1 MGATIMVPMAAL
13 DSDFSTCSALVVDG
27 NPTSRSI
34 LVSQLRDFGVASV
47 AQAARAVDARRQ
59 LEFRTFDF
67 VLCEQHFPTDAMS
80 GQDLLDDLR
89 RNQLLPFSTVFIMI
103 TGEATYAKVAEA
115 AESALDGY
123 MLKPHKATQLGERL
137 VAARVRKVSLQGI
150 FTAIEEENFE
160 EAARLCLER
169 FEARGQFWLYAARV
183 GAELLLRLGRC
194 IEAQTLYKAVVDAKT
209 LPWAKLGVARSQ
221 LEAGQINQATST
233 LEKLIGEDANYADAY
248 DVMGRAQFEL
258 GRFDKAL
265 ETYKMAATLTPASI
279 SRVQNLAMMTYYS
292 GDHEEAEK
300 LLDKTTRLGLDSKMF
315 DAQTLV
321 LLAFT
326 RLGTADRK
334 GLQRCYDDFLRLIDK
349 DEGNARLKRLA
360 AIVEALNLIQ
370 QHQFARSVDAVREM
384 AKTVREP
391 QFDFE
396 SASNL
401 VALMAQLSAK
411 AIQLNEL
418 EETID
423 VIGRR
428 FCSNRS
434 LTELLAASAV
444 SHPPYADRLRLA
456 QSQVLE
462 FAETAMA
469 LSLAGDPT
477 NAVKNLILH
486 GRDTLNSRLIDNA
499 YQLLQKHSAK
509 VKGAPELQ
517 DMVQQLKAR
526 CGPLVNR
533 ASLGEQKR
541 QAGGLALRT
550 GKRVAPEIGK
560 LPDPP
565 PASLPPAEELL
576 PGV

>member
-1 MGATIMVPMAAL
+1 MAAF
-13 DSDFSTCSALVVDG
+13 DSDFSSCSALVVDS

-47 AQAARAVDARRQ
+47 AQAARAGDARRQ
-59 LEFRTFDF
+59 LEYRSFDF
-67 VLCEQHFPTDAMS
+67 VLCEQHFSTDAMS

-103 TGEATYAKVAEA
+103 TAEATYAKVAEA

-123 MLKPHKATQLGERL
+123 LLKPHKATQLGDRL

-150 FTAIEEENFE
+150 FTAIEEEDFE

-169 FEARGQFWLYAARV
+169 FESKGQFWLYAARV
-183 GAELLLRLGRC
+183 GAELLLRLGRTG
-194 IEAQTLYKAVVDAKT
+194 EAQKLYKAVVDAKT
-209 LPWAKLGVARSQ
+209 MPWAKLGVARSQ

-233 LEKLIGEDANYADAY
+233 LEKLIGEDSGYADAY

-279 SRVQNLAMMTYYS
+279 SRVQNLAMMTYYA
-292 GDHEEAEK
+292 GKLEEAEK
-300 LLDKTTRLGLDSKMF
+300 LLDRTTRLGLDSKMF

-334 GLQRCYDDFLRLIDK
+334 GLQRCHDDFLRLIEK
-349 DEGNARLKRLA
+349 DDENPRLKRLS
-360 AIVEALNLIQ
+360 AIVAALNLIQ
-370 QHQFARSVDAVREM
+370 QHQFAKSVDAVREM
-384 AKTVREP
+384 AKTVQEP
-391 QFDFE
+391 LFDFE

-401 VALMAQLSAK
+401 VALMAQLAAK

-418 EETID
+418 EDTID

-434 LTELLAASAV
+434 LTELLAASAMA
-444 SHPPYADRLRLA
+444 HPPYADRLRQA
-456 QSQVLE
+456 QTQVLE
-462 FAETAMA
+462 YAETAMA
-469 LSLAGDPT
+469 LSMAGDAT

-509 VKGAPELQ
+509 VASATELQ
-517 DMVQQLKAR
+517 EVVQQLKVR
-526 CGPLVNR
+526 CGPLISR
-533 ASLGEQKR
+533 PSLGEQKR

-550 GKRVAPEIGK
+550 GKRVAPEYAR
-560 LPDPP
+560 LPDPAPAAQP
-565 PASLPPAEELL
+565 PSGALF

>member
-1 MGATIMVPMAAL
+1 MRRMATL
-13 DSDFSTCSALVVDG
+13 DTDFSTCTALVVDG

-34 LVSQLRDFGVASV
+34 LVSQLRDFGVANV

-67 VLCEQHFPTDAMS
+67 VLCEQHFSTDNMS

-123 MLKPHKATQLGERL
+123 MLKPHKATQLGDRL
-137 VAARVRKVSLQGI
+137 VAARVRKVSLQTI
-150 FTAIEEENFE
+150 FTAIEEEKFE
-160 EAARLCLER
+160 DAARLCLER
-169 FEARGQFWLYAARV
+169 FESKGMFWLYAARV
-183 GAELLLRLGRC
+183 GAELLLRVGRC
-194 IEAQTLYKAVVDAKT
+194 QEAQTLYKAVVDAKT
-209 LPWAKLGVARSQ
+209 LPWAKLGVARAQ
-221 LEAGQINQATST
+221 LEAGQINQATTT
-233 LEKLIGEDANYADAY
+233 LEKLIGEDPNYADAY
-248 DVMGRAQFEL
+248 DVMGRAHFEL

-279 SRVQNLAMMTYYS
+279 TRLQNLAMMTYYS
-292 GDHEEAEK
+292 GNHEEAEP
-300 LLDKTTRLGLDSKMF
+300 LLDKTTRLGLESKMF

-326 RLGTADRK
+326 RLNTADRR
-334 GLQRCYDDFLRLIDK
+334 GLQRCHDDLLRLIERDA
-349 DEGNARLKRLA
+349 ENPRLYRLA

-370 QHQFARSVDAVREM
+370 QHQFAKSVEAVREM

-391 QFDFE
+391 LFDFE

-401 VALMAQLSAK
+401 VALMANLAAK

-418 EETID
+418 EETVD
-423 VIGRR
+423 VMGRR

-434 LTELLAASAV
+434 LTELLAASAIA
-444 SHPPYADRLRLA
+444 HPPYADRLRLA

-462 FAETAMA
+462 YAETAMA
-469 LSLAGDPT
+469 LSLGGDPT
-477 NAVKNLILH
+477 SAVKNLILH

-499 YQLLQKHSAK
+499 YQLLQKHSGK
-509 VKGAPELQ
+509 VHSAPELLST
-517 DMVQQLKAR
+517 VQQLKAN
-526 CGPLVNR
+526 CGPVVNR

-550 GKRVAPEIGK
+550 GKRVAPEFEK

-565 PASLPPAEELL
+565 PAAQPAESVL
-576 PGV
+576 PGA

>member
-1 MGATIMVPMAAL
+1 MDRMATL
-13 DSDFSTCSALVVDG
+13 DSDFSTCNALVVDG

-34 LVSQLRDFGVASV
+34 LVSQLRDFGMASV
-47 AQAARAVDARRQ
+47 SQAARAVDARRQ

-67 VLCEQHFPTDAMS
+67 VLCEQHFPTDSMS

-137 VAARVRKVSLQGI
+137 TAARARKVSLQAI
-150 FTAIEEENFE
+150 FTAIEEEKFE

-169 FEARGQFWLYAARV
+169 FESKGMFWLYAARV

-194 IEAQTLYKAVVDAKT
+194 QEAQTLYKAVVQAKT
-209 LPWAKLGVARSQ
+209 LPWAKLGVARAQ
-221 LEAGQINQATST
+221 LEAGQINQATTT
-233 LEKLIGEDANYADAY
+233 LEKLIGEDPNYADAY
-248 DVMGRAQFEL
+248 DVMGRAHFEL

-279 SRVQNLAMMTYYS
+279 TRLQNLAMMTYYS
-292 GDHEEAEK
+292 AAPEEAEP

-326 RLGTADRK
+326 RVNAADRR
-334 GLQRCYDDFLRLIDK
+334 GLQRCLDDLLRLIERDA
-349 DEGNARLKRLA
+349 DNARLQRLA
-360 AIVEALNLIQ
+360 AIVNALNLIQ
-370 QHQFARSVDAVREM
+370 QHQFAKSVDAVREM

-391 QFDFE
+391 LFDFE
-396 SASNL
+396 SAGNL
-401 VALMAQLSAK
+401 VALMAHLASK

-423 VIGRR
+423 IMGRR

-434 LTELLAASAV
+434 LTELLASCALV
-444 SHPPYADRLRLA
+444 YPPYAERLREA
-456 QSQVLE
+456 QAKVLE

-469 LSLAGDPT
+469 LSLRGDPT
-477 NAVKNLILH
+477 SAVKNLILH
-486 GRDTLNSRLIDNA
+486 GRDTLNARLIDNA
-499 YQLLQKHSAK
+499 YQLLQKHSGK
-509 VKGAPELQ
+509 VQGADALIN
-517 DMVQQLKAR
+517 MVQQLKLQ
-526 CGPLVNR
+526 CGPVVNR

-550 GKRVAPEIGK
+550 GKRVAPEYEK
-560 LPDPP
+560 LPDPEP
-565 PASLPPAEELL
+565 VVL
-576 PGV
+576 PGA

>member
-1 MGATIMVPMAAL
+1 MAAI
-13 DSDFSTCSALVVDG
+13 DTDFSSCTALVVDG

-103 TGEATYAKVAEA
+103 TSEATYTKVAEA

-123 MLKPHKATQLGERL
+123 MLKPHKATQLGDRL
-137 VAARVRKVSLQGI
+137 VAARLRKVSLQAI
-150 FTAIEEENFE
+150 FTAIEEERFE

-169 FEARGQFWLYAARV
+169 FETRGPFWLYAARV
-183 GAELLLRLGRC
+183 GAELLLRLARPL
-194 IEAQTLYKAVVDAKT
+194 EAQTLYKAVVTAKT
-209 LPWAKLGVARSQ
+209 LPWAKLGVARAQ
-221 LEAGQINQATST
+221 LDAGQINQATTT
-233 LEKLIGEDANYADAY
+233 LEKLLGEDANYADAY

-265 ETYKMAATLTPASI
+265 ETYKMAATLTPSSI
-279 SRVQNLAMMTYYS
+279 SRLQNLAMMTYYS
-292 GDHEEAEK
+292 GDLEEAEK
-300 LLDKTTRLGLDSKMF
+300 LLDRTTRLGLESKMF

-321 LLAFT
+321 MLAFT
-326 RLGTADRK
+326 RLVSVDRK

-349 DEGNARLKRLA
+349 DENNQRLHRLA
-360 AIVEALNLIQ
+360 AVVEALNLIQ
-370 QHQFARSVDAVREM
+370 QHQFAKSVDTVREM
-384 AKTVREP
+384 TQAVREP

-396 SASNL
+396 SAGNL
-401 VALMAQLSAK
+401 VALMSQLTAK

-434 LTELLAASAV
+434 LTELLAANASA
-444 SHPPYADRLRLA
+444 HPPYADRLRLA
-456 QSQVLE
+456 QTQVLE

-469 LSLAGDPT
+469 LSLGGDPT

-499 YQLLQKHSAK
+499 YQLLNKHSAK
-509 VKGAPELQ
+509 IKTAQELQ
-517 DMVQQLKAR
+517 EQVQLLKTR
-526 CGPLVNR
+526 CGPIVNR
-533 ASLGEQKR
+533 ASMGEQKR
-541 QAGGLALRT
+541 QAGGLVLRT
-550 GKRVAPEIGK
+550 GKRVAPEYMK
-560 LPDPP
+560 SAAA
-565 PASLPPAEELL
+565 PAPADVSAPEVVV
-576 PGV
+576 PGG